1 MSTDL
6 IRGTTMRWTFAD
18 GPMKGHSY
26 EHVFASDGTVTYR
39 QLDEHDGGKKQA
51 KEEAKPTKKAAAP
64 PAPISYQLEEINP
77 DVFAVSYLSPG
88 SGYTL
93 TSVLDLRAGK
103 VTSFASNAKEVVVQ
117 HGTIDKIDRARA

>member
-6 IRGTTMRWTFAD
+6 IRGTTMRWTFDD

-39 QLDEHDGGKKQA
+39 QLDGDAGARGGGN
-51 KEEAKPTKKAAAP
+51 KPKTERPAEK
-64 PAPISYQLEEINP
+64 PAPIAYQLEEINP

-103 VTSFASNAKEVVVQ
+103 VTSFASNAKELVVQ
-117 HGTIDKIDRARA
+117 HGRIDKIDRARA